1 VKAVLIDRYGGNEVV
16 RAGEMPDPELRDEDV
31 LVQIHAAS
39 VNPLDLKIREGKL
52 KLILP
57 YRLPLILGNDLAGVV
72 LRVGPGVRRF
82 KPGDEVYARPDKDR
96 IGAFAELI
104 AIREDAVAIKP
115 KRLTM
120 EEAASIP
127 LVGLTAWQAL
137 VERANLK
144 AGQKVLIHAG
154 SGGVGTMAVQLA
166 KHLGAIVATTTSTT
180 NLDWV
185 KGLGADIVIDYRKD
199 DFEATLRDYDVVLD
213 ALGGEALE
221 KSLRVLKPGGK
232 LVSIAGPPDPDFA
245 REMGAN
251 WVLRLAM
258 RLLSRRI
265 RRSAK
270 RFRVN
275 YSFLFVRSSGD
286 QLREIGSLIDA
297 GLIRP
302 VVDRVFPL
310 ELTKEALVYVEK
322 GRAKGKV
329 VVKVR

>member
-1 VKAVLIDRYGGNEVV
+1 MKAFILDRYGSNDGV
-16 RAGEMPDPELRDEDV
+16 RAGEIPDPELHDEDV

-39 VNPLDLKIREGKL
+39 VNPLDLKIRDGKL
-52 KLILP
+52 KPILP

-72 LRVGPGVRRF
+72 LQVGPGVRRF

-166 KHLGAIVATTTSTT
+166 KHLGAIVATTTSAA
-180 NLDWV
+180 NLEWV

-199 DFEATLRDYDVVLD
+199 DFETILRDYDVVLD
-213 ALGGEALE
+213 TLGGEALE

-232 LVSIAGPPDPDFA
+232 LVSISGPPDPDFA
-245 REMGAN
+245 RGMGAN
-251 WVLRLAM
+251 WVLGLAM
-258 RLLSRRI
+258 RLLSHRTRKD
-265 RRSAK
+265 AK
-270 RFRVN
+270 RLGVN
-275 YSFLFVRSSGD
+275 YSFLFMQASGD

-302 VVDRVFPL
+302 VMDRVFPF
-310 ELTKEALVYVEK
+310 EATKEALAYVER
-322 GRAKGKV
+322 GRAQGKV
-329 VVKVR
+329 VVRVR